1 MESLLEGWRDNAS
14 CATAVGVL
22 VAVELVEVLFGSL
35 LLLLL
40 PDAGVVGFFA
50 DWGVSVDVL
59 VFFVCA

>member
-1 MESLLEGWRDNAS
+1 M
-14 CATAVGVL
+14 L

-35 LLLLL
+35 LLLL
-40 PDAGVVGFFA
+40 PAAGVVGFFA